1 LTLVPQGAGG
11 ASIASAI
18 VHLAPHSSSTRLL
31 TVQTTNTEDYQLT
44 MQVDG
49 RKLESQSIK
58 VSSGSSSRENLLLLN
73 DYAEFP
79 GLGELSKDNDL
90 QPRFKLAR
98 LAAAS
103 VPDHWV
109 GFGQPLAIAIG
120 DPDFSAMRSSQF
132 EALRDF
138 AAHGGTLLFLSPE
151 GVLAAA
157 DTPLASLL
165 PVTPLRLRDLET
177 GPDLGDWTGS
187 RKQSRSRNLS
197 VPLPFVESL
206 PVGQGETTLLHD
218 GFPLCRWQ
226 RYGLGNVGV
235 LAVNPFA
242 PVIRQ
247 GKDFMPLWHHLMA
260 RCQGFSTLMSGPA
273 ESTVDSI
280 GQRLTGFSI
289 PSVQYIARLLMI
301 YFGIMLLVLISGFFC
316 RRQLMA
322 WLAMALIGI
331 VATALILGTAY
342 RQHRT
347 ATPKS
352 ASVVDFRLHAPECE
366 TREIF
371 TTLYSRGDTR
381 PTLVAQTEGLV
392 FGALP
397 ATGHIFGRQSRQSR
411 SPLPISRSEGRANL
425 PRLHLPALNPRSF
438 LCADRVPSA
447 SAPTLPV
454 LEIGPRGPKLKPW
467 TLPDSLAGKADSAFL
482 ILADGIL
489 PAEIRGGKCQS
500 GASAQVIQLDTLR
513 QDLQTLLR
521 KDVVT
526 PPALVFMSRE
536 NKASGLPFSLEEFSA
551 NIHVADV
558 YPLVEQVV
566 SEEISLPPASIRVAP
581 NFIAC
586 SRTLYRFGAWAPVL
600 QRGEDNYYALDLI
613 LPPNFARLQPQQLSI
628 IGDLINPGG
637 NVTFDVVLLP
647 ADAELKKNNAASLWN
662 RAIKAQSVSGQTFEF
677 RNLQEQSLVQP
688 ENAHVT
694 ILLRSSQKN
703 ALKSSLDAERVN
715 RWQVNSIRASVSG
728 RLQPPQSQL

>member
-11 ASIASAI
+11 ASIASA
-18 VHLAPHSSSTRLL
+18 VLRLAPHSSSTRLL
-31 TVQTTNTEDYQLT
+31 SVQTANTEDYQLT

-49 RKLESQSIK
+49 RKLESQDIK
-58 VSSGSSSRENLLLLN
+58 VATGSASRENLLLLN
-73 DYAEFP
+73 DHAEFP
-79 GLGELSKDNDL
+79 GFSELGKDNDL
-90 QPRFKLAR
+90 QSRFKLVR

-109 GFGQPLAIAIG
+109 GFGDPLAIAIG
-120 DPDFSAMRSSQF
+120 EPDFSAMRSSQF

-151 GVLAAA
+151 GVLEAAG
-157 DTPLASLL
+157 TPLASLL
-165 PVTPLRLRDLET
+165 PVTPLRLRDLESA
-177 GPDLGDWTGS
+177 PDLGNWNGS
-187 RKQSRSRNLS
+187 RKPSQYRSLPA
-197 VPLPFVESL
+197 PLPFVESL

-226 RYGLGNVGV
+226 RYALGYVGV

-242 PVIRQ
+242 PVIHQ
-247 GKDFMPLWHHLMA
+247 SADFMPLWRHLMA
-260 RCQGFSTLMSGPA
+260 RCQGFPTLMSGSA

-289 PSVQYIARLLMI
+289 PSVQYIARLLLI

-322 WLAMALIGI
+322 WLAMALIGT
-331 VATALILGTAY
+331 VATALILSTAY

-381 PTLVAQTEGLV
+381 PTLVALTEGLH

-397 ATGHIFGRQSRQSR
+397 ASGHIFGRQSRKSR
-411 SPLPISRSEGRANL
+411 NPLPISRSEGRANL

-454 LEIGPRGPKLKPW
+454 LEIGPRGPRLQPW

-521 KDVVT
+521 KDVAT
-526 PPALVFMSRE
+526 PPALVLMSRE
-536 NKASGLPFSLEEFSA
+536 DEASELPFSLEEFSA

-558 YPLVEQVV
+558 YPLVEQVL
-566 SEEISLPPASIRVAP
+566 SEQVSLPPASIRVEP

-586 SRTLYRFGAWAPVL
+586 SRTLHRFGGWAPVL

-613 LPPNFARLQPQQLSI
+613 LPPAFARLQPEQLSV
-628 IGDLINPGG
+628 IGDLVNPGG
-637 NVTFDVVLLP
+637 NVTFDVALLP
-647 ADAELKKNNAASLWN
+647 AEAELKKNNAASLWK

-694 ILLRSSQKN
+694 ILLRTSQKN
-703 ALKSSLDAERVN
+703 PLKSSLDAERVN
-715 RWQVNSIRASVSG
+715 RWQINSIRASVSG